1 MKKSKAL
8 CREKWGVRCRLF
20 LFGMAAML
28 CFMKAVCHTENLEGQ
43 LGVFHFA
50 ASGRQGGMDCAS
62 AGLAQEQNLKQ
73 DALLEFVNWTQT
85 DGVQA
90 VSSATGSAEDCAAL
104 LLCGRS
110 DLLFPGYAVLD
121 LEARD
126 DCLISSTLS
135 ERLFGGA
142 DTRGLTVEVQ
152 GRKLEVLD
160 VIDSEEAFLV
170 YEAGEN
176 EVCLLDRA
184 AVRCVSGR
192 LGKTEEGYRKLCGEW
207 ERMESRVLIWT
218 ARGACLLVPCILWIF
233 LVRYCMCMPQS
244 AGRMGLAEKNI
255 WKLLSGLLLAG
266 GALILIRKIR
276 IPEDMIPTKWS
287 DFEFWMEYGKKLGA
301 SCRTLLRSE
310 KKIPD
315 LPVWREF
322 FRAMQWAAGAVAG
335 EAVFL
340 REFRRI

>member
-1 MKKSKAL
+1 MKGSCL
-8 CREKWGVRCRLF
+8 VRCRLF
-20 LFGMAAML
+20 LFGMAVML
-28 CFMKAVCHTENLEGQ
+28 CFMKAACHTENLKGQ

-50 ASGRQGGMDCAS
+50 ASGRQGGVDCAS
-62 AGLAQEQNLKQ
+62 AGLAQEQNLEQ
-73 DALLEFVNWTQT
+73 DALPEFVNWTQT

-90 VSSATGSAEDCAAL
+90 VSSAAGSAEDCAAL

-121 LEARD
+121 LEARN

-266 GALILIRKIR
+266 GTLILIRKIR
-276 IPEDMIPTKWS
+276 IPEDMIPTEWS
-287 DFEFWMEYGKKLGA
+287 DFEFWAEYGKKLGA